1 MRGNMM
7 GRIRAAGL
15 AAAATLAISGGLA
28 GGAQASILS
37 LLPGSCGNQPESQVF
52 QHWGDSNEYTP
63 VPGGSFESGS
73 VPWLLTGGAKVV
85 SGNET
90 SYVRS
95 ASDSHSLS
103 LPTRST
109 ATSPPICTSIYNPTA
124 RLFVQNT
131 GSASSHLTV
140 DALYPGLLGWV
151 QTAKIG
157 SLTGTGAWEP
167 SPQLPLLVT
176 NLLATL
182 SLDQTAIAFRFAP
195 ADSLGNWRIDDVY
208 LDPYCRR

>member
-1 MRGNMM
+1 MM

-15 AAAATLAISGGLA
+15 AGVATLAISAALA
-28 GGAQASILS
+28 GGAQANILS
-37 LLPGSCGNQPESQVF
+37 LLPGSCGNQPESQPF
-52 QHWGDSNEYTP
+52 QQWGDSSEYTP

-73 VPWLLTGGAKVV
+73 VPWLLAGGAKVV
-85 SGNET
+85 SGNE
-90 SYVRS
+90 SSFVGS

-103 LPTRST
+103 LPAGST
-109 ATSPPICTSIYNPTA
+109 ATSPPSCTSIYHPTV
-124 RLFVQNT
+124 RMFVQNT
-131 GSASSHLTV
+131 GTASSHLTV
-140 DALYPGLLGWV
+140 YALYPGLLGMV

-157 SLTGTGAWEP
+157 SLTGTGAWQP
-167 SPQLPLLVT
+167 SPQVSLLLT

-195 ADSLGNWRIDDVY
+195 ADRLGNWRIDDVY